1 MQYLESIVTSPVLSV
16 PILPHAS
23 LSANL
28 AESAPGRTAFISWIL
43 RIVWSFRIT
52 ERYGQDTYRRWE
64 QLKAERTP
72 TGFLPSAPFPAYI
85 RIPLNFI
92 ISVACFSIPWS
103 YLEQIKVASNYH
115 GRVSA
120 VQDIWDQY
128 TRRIVKEYQ
137 DFLLIATVLLS
148 ATVGLLAVPDIQ
160 STSRAAGI
168 VSVFASMGSMI
179 TGVFCLWRHQTNVK
193 QSQSFTYLHNAH
205 HGALGLHGHAMF
217 LSLPPALLVW
227 GIIAF
232 AIGFIAYTAQGL
244 VVGDSDKGQWDAAWI
259 AISISFFVLVVV
271 VLSLY
276 TLAGMWNA
284 GRDWFRRNMVRAGH
298 PSV

>member
-43 RIVWSFRIT
+43 RIVCTFGACAPFLT
-52 ERYGQDTYRRWE
+52 TYLYKDFTMPQGVSASQSVMDKIHTAVGNSSKPKGR
-64 QLKAERTP
+64 LLV
-72 TGFLPSAPFPAYI
+72 FLPSAPFPAYI

-137 DFLLIATVLLS
+137 DFLLIVRLAHLPSSLS
-148 ATVGLLAVPDIQ
+148 G
-160 STSRAAGI
+160 
-168 VSVFASMGSMI
+168 
-179 TGVFCLWRHQTNVK
+179 C
-193 QSQSFTYLHNAH
+193 
-205 HGALGLHGHAMF
+205 
-217 LSLPPALLVW
+217 
-227 GIIAF
+227 
-232 AIGFIAYTAQGL
+232 
-244 VVGDSDKGQWDAAWI
+244 
-259 AISISFFVLVVV
+259 
-271 VLSLY
+271 
-276 TLAGMWNA
+276 
-284 GRDWFRRNMVRAGH
+284 
-298 PSV
+298 